1 MTISLVLPK
10 LSLVAEPALSS
21 FRLQYLIEP
30 FEGPIV
36 AQTLTVS
43 HELVIGRGPWVD
55 VRLQGRLISRR
66 HILVRAAYSGLELED
81 TSTYG
86 TLVDGVPL
94 KLASMRIGREC
105 NLMVGCVHIWLRR
118 VLHEEH
124 S

>member
-1 MTISLVLPK
+1 MTISVVLPR
-10 LSLVAEPALSS
+10 LSLAAEPALSS

-43 HELVIGRGPWVD
+43 HELVI
-55 VRLQGRLISRR
+55 
-66 HILVRAAYSGLELED
+66 AAYSGLELED